1 MRGLAGTQAC
11 INFCCGYSVFLDAHL
26 RMIINAGTL
35 AEHPD
40 LPAGA
45 DITRH
50 RARDAGQPAGGAGT
64 QGPRG
69 PRAPA
74 PPHLRPSP
82 PARSTP
88 APTSPSS
95 FQTGGLANT
104 GSQAS
109 VATKS
114 GPGKDARVGWHWDWC
129 TRSHPRPF
137 LTTHRGAAPPLLPPA
152 IPLSGTGQLLVPSSR
167 GSGSASVGRHVGNG
181 FMWH

>member
-69 PRAPA
+69 PLPPRRPTCAPA
-74 PPHLRPSP
+74 PSTIHPSTDRPPVLPNRRFGNRRVTSKRGHQNRPWQRCPRRVALGLVSP
-82 PARSTP
+82 VTST
-88 APTSPSS
+88 A
-95 FQTGGLANT
+95 LLN
-104 GSQAS
+104 
-109 VATKS
+109 
-114 GPGKDARVGWHWDWC
+114 
-129 TRSHPRPF
+129 HPP
-137 LTTHRGAAPPLLPPA
+137 RGCAPPLLPPA
-152 IPLSGTGQLLVPSSR
+152 IPLSGTGQLLVLSSW
-167 GSGSASVGRHVGNG
+167 GSGSASAGRHVGNG
-181 FMWH
+181 FTWH